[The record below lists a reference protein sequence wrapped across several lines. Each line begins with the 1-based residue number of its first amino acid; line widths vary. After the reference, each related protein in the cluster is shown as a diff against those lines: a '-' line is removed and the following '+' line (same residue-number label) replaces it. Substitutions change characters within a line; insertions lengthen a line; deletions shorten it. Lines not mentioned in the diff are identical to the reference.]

1 MMANMIVIG
10 YDKYDTI
17 AIKIPINIA
26 NTIANMLVNTME
38 SLLPRS
44 PW

>member
-26 NTIANMLVNTME
+26 NTIANMLANTIAKMQGY
-38 SLLPRS
+38 L
-44 PW
+44 